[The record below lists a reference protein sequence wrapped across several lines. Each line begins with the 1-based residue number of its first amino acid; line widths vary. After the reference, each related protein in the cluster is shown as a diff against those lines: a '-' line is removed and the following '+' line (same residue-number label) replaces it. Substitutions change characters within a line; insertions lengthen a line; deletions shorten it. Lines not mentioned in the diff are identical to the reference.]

1 MKKLISVVILCAVL
15 FCSGCANNTK
25 SEQAV
30 GEVNFTVLDG
40 FSGLPVEN
48 VRLVIPEG
56 NLEGYTDSSGK
67 CLIKNVPIVFDERY
81 PIKQG
86 YGTFSVLGYKEGY
99 NDYALFFA
107 QLQKDQSR
115 NLKIYM
121 FMVDTPFSS
130 GTPLSTIES
139 PDNDWVKELV
149 EKYRK

>member
-1 MKKLISVVILCAVL
+1 MKKLISVVVLCTILL
-15 FCSGCANNTK
+15 FTGCASNTK
-25 SEQAV
+25 GEQAV
-30 GEVNFTVLDG
+30 GEINFTVLDG
-40 FSGLPVEN
+40 FSGLPIEN
-48 VRLVIPEG
+48 VRIVIPEG
-56 NLEGYTDSSGK
+56 DLEGFTDSSGK
-67 CLIKNVPIVFDERY
+67 CQVKNVPIVFDERY

-107 QLQKDQSR
+107 QLKEGQQR
-115 NLKIYM
+115 NIKMYM

-139 PDNDWVKELV
+139 PDNNWVKELM

>member
-1 MKKLISVVILCAVL
+1 MKKIFLILLCLILI
-15 FCSGCANNTK
+15 FTGCSKNNKNTATG
-25 SEQAV
+25 S
-30 GEVNFTVLDG
+30 VNFTVLDG

-48 VRLVIPEG
+48 VKIVVPEG
-56 NLEGYTDSSGK
+56 ELIGYTDSLGK
-67 CLIKNVPIVFDERY
+67 CSISDIPVIFDQRY

-107 QLQKDQSR
+107 QINEQQER
-115 NLKIYM
+115 NIKIYM
-121 FMVDTPFSS
+121 FKTDTPFSS

-139 PDNDWVKELV
+139 PNNDWVKDIL